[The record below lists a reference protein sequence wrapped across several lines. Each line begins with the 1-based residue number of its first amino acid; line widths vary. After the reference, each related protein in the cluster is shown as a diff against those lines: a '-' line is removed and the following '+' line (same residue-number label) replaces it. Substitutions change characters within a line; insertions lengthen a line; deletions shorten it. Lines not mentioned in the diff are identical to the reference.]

1 MEIKKILEELK
12 YSHYYFPKTALDE
25 AITKKDEITPHL
37 LKIIEDA
44 TLNLDEYIIDDKKSK
59 YGRLDVISAMFLLAI
74 FREKRAYELILN
86 FLLKLEGDI
95 AYDLLGDFITEKLAN
110 VIASVYDGDY
120 KKIYLILKNNEIEEF
135 TQVAIIDS
143 LVISYDYNEIG
154 KDEIIIF
161 FKELFQTK
169 IIPYDKYIF
178 WEYIIRHCINIA
190 PKEFETEILKFYEN
204 EEAEN
209 FDIDLETA
217 KEIIEEGIINNYYP
231 LDRKKIEDI
240 EEMDIFSPFDPDDFD
255 DFDDIDADE
264 FMGDEIISEPIVRTS
279 PKVGRNEPC
288 PCGSGKKYKKCC
300 GG

>member
-154 KDEIIIF
+154 KD
-161 FKELFQTK
+161 
-169 IIPYDKYIF
+169 
-178 WEYIIRHCINIA
+178 
-190 PKEFETEILKFYEN
+190 
-204 EEAEN
+204 
-209 FDIDLETA
+209 
-217 KEIIEEGIINNYYP
+217 
-231 LDRKKIEDI
+231 
-240 EEMDIFSPFDPDDFD
+240 
-255 DFDDIDADE
+255 
-264 FMGDEIISEPIVRTS
+264 
-279 PKVGRNEPC
+279 
-288 PCGSGKKYKKCC
+288 
-300 GG
+300 